1 MEQLLTA
8 NVANNL
14 YWFGRYLE
22 RIEAT
27 LLEVVYAFDK
37 IIDTNKDC
45 GKDIYKKLDIDLEY
59 SNAKEFLN
67 VAIFGNH
74 HANLRC

>member
-8 NVANNL
+8 NVATNL

-27 LLEVVYAFDK
+27 LLEIVYAFDS

-45 GKDIYKKLDIDLEY
+45 GKEL
-59 SNAKEFLN
+59 
-67 VAIFGNH
+67 
-74 HANLRC
+74 